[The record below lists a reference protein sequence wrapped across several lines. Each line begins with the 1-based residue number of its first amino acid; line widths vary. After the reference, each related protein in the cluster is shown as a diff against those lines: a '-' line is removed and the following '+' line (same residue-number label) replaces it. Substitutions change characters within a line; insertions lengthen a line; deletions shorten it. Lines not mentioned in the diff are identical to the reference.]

1 MTSIPS
7 LNQMGWKLTN
17 LGHFEIFTKNRDLA
31 GRAGRSK
38 NGRSHFKLILWCFWV
53 IISPHTKF
61 HPNRMKNIEVE
72 NFPYWSVLVGRAG
85 RSKNGCSHFKNS
97 DSQQRLT
104 NDLCT
109 KFQPN
114 RMKFDQVSPSWNFFP
129 KIEIWLVGPVCMDE
143 IGSRIRIQST

>member
-1 MTSIPS
+1 
-7 LNQMGWKLTN
+7 
-17 LGHFEIFTKNRDLA
+17 
-31 GRAGRSK
+31 
-38 NGRSHFKLILWCFWV
+38 
-53 IISPHTKF
+53 
-61 HPNRMKNIEVE
+61 MKNIEVE

-114 RMKFDQVSPSWNFFP
+114 RIKNTEVENFRY
-129 KIEIWLVGPVCMDE
+129 WLVLVGWGGSGWVGSDTFPVLGFWGILYRSVHITQID
-143 IGSRIRIQST
+143 